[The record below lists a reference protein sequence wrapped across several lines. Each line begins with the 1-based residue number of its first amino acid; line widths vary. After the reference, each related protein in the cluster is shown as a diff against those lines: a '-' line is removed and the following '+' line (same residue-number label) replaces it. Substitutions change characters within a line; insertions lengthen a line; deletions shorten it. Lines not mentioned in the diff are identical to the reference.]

1 MANLA
6 TSPLSKAYW
15 AIKKCNMSLDGAG
28 VLRKLQLSELE
39 EARREAFNSA
49 LTYKEKN
56 KDWHDRRILRK
67 DFKEGDK
74 VLLYTSHLRLFPGK
88 LKSRWT
94 GPYIVHK
101 VHPHGAIELHDP
113 LILKTFKVNGQWVK
127 KYHEEFSPETVEED
141 TLEELEIT

>member
-1 MANLA
+1 
-6 TSPLSKAYW
+6 
-15 AIKKCNMSLDGAG
+15 MSLDGAR

-39 EARREAFNSA
+39 EARREAYDSA
-49 LTYKEKN
+49 LTYKEKT

-74 VLLYTSHLRLFPGK
+74 VLLYTSRLRLFPGK

-113 LILKTFKVNGQWVK
+113 CTLNTFKVNGQRVK
-127 KYHEEFSPETVEED
+127 KYHEEFSPEAVEED
-141 TLEELEIT
+141 TLEEPEIT